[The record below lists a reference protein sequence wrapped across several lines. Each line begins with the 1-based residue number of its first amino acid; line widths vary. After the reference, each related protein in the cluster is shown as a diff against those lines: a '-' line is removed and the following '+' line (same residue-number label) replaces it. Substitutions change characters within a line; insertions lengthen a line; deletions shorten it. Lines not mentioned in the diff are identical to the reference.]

1 MKRAILLAPLFVFVF
16 YLVGFSLTVQSIQ
29 CGTGVKN
36 RKIMS
41 PKSEFK
47 VGEKVYCLT
56 VLTDIKKPTYII
68 HRWVLDDRH
77 FDVKLK
83 VKPYKRF
90 RTWSYKTIYPSMM
103 GVWKLE
109 VLDSDGN
116 LLREKIFTVK

>member
-1 MKRAILLAPLFVFVF
+1 MRKVLLVVAFLLLPI
-16 YLVGFSLTVQSIQ
+16 FSFGITVESIQ
-29 CGTGVKN
+29 CGLGIKSRSIVKP
-36 RKIMS
+36 S
-41 PKSEFK
+41 DSFK
-47 VGEKVYCLT
+47 VGDRVWCLST
-56 VLTDIKKPTYII
+56 LKDIKKPTFVI

-90 RTWSYKTIYPSMM
+90 RTWSYKTIYPSMK

-109 VLDSDGN
+109 ILDSNGK